1 MSTYHN
7 GKRVMSG
14 FQAGSREQVMVEDN
28 DTREG
33 NFGKRERVQI
43 YRG

>member
-1 MSTYHN
+1 MGGGYV
-7 GKRVMSG
+7 GLSG
-14 FQAGSREQVMVEDN
+14 RLPGQVMVEDN

-33 NFGKRERVQI
+33 NFGKKERVQI